1 MAKKAAHYAEA
12 ERLYVSE
19 YNTLDQIS
27 EKTGVSER
35 ALRYWKD
42 EGGWD
47 NKRNALQQNSAAL
60 HSELY
65 DLARTLT
72 KSIKSSLD
80 SEVEPSPHQLYTLTR
95 LVPLLTKTKDYEDAS
110 SPADVVEQPKGITDE
125 TKKKLR
131 QMFGLE

>member
-1 MAKKAAHYAEA
+1 MAKKAQHYTEA

-19 YNTLDQIS
+19 YNTLEQIS
-27 EKTGVSER
+27 EKLGVSER

-47 NKRNALQQNSAAL
+47 NKRSDFQENSAAL

-72 KSIKSSLD
+72 QSIKKSLV
-80 SEVEPSPHQLYTLTR
+80 SETEPSPHQLYTLTR
-95 LVPLLTKTKDYEDAS
+95 LVPLLTKTKDYEDS
-110 SPADVVEQPKGITDE
+110 SAPAEVPEQPKGITEE
-125 TKKKLR
+125 TKKKVR
-131 QMFGLE
+131 QLFGLE